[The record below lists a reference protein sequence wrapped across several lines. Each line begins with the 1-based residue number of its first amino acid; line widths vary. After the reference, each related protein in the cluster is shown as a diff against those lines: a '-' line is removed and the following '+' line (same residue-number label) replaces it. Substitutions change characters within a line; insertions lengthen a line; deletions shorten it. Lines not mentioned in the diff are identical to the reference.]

1 MHNSNIKERGEYR
14 MDFDQL
20 FYFQIVAKHKS
31 LTKASE
37 ELNLSQPA
45 LSRSILRLEEEIGVP
60 LFERKSRGVVLNQY
74 GKVFLIHANQVLS
87 EMKEA
92 KQTIHDMVDP
102 HHGTISLAFIQ
113 TLGSSF
119 VPDLISEFQ
128 KEFPSIQFQ
137 LSQNISS
144 KILKEIHA
152 ANIDIGFCSPLAP
165 HEGLCSIPVLS
176 EELFLIVPAVHRLA
190 GKERVSLSEVA
201 DDPFIFF
208 KPKTALH
215 DLILNLC
222 NEAGFMPRKVFEG
235 YEERTVSDLVGANLG
250 VAIVPFIPNLDE
262 SKISMVRVQSP
273 KCFRVIQMVWRWNGY
288 MSPAVLNFKEF
299 VEKRAGGMTTQ
310 SP

>member
-1 MHNSNIKERGEYR
+1 

-20 FYFQIVAKHKS
+20 YYFQTVAKHKS

-37 ELNLSQPA
+37 ELTLSQPA

-60 LFERKSRGVVLNQY
+60 LLERKSRGVVLNQY
-74 GKVFLIHANQVLS
+74 GKVFLSHANQVLS

-128 KEFPSIQFQ
+128 KEFPNIQFQ
-137 LSQNISS
+137 LSQNISR

-152 ANIDIGFCSPLAP
+152 ANIDIGFCSPLEP

-176 EELFLIVPAVHRLA
+176 EELFLIVPAAHRLA
-190 GKERVSLSEVA
+190 GTERVNLSEVA

-208 KPKTALH
+208 KPQTALH
-215 DLILNLC
+215 DLIENLC
-222 NEAGFMPRKVFEG
+222 HEEGFYPRKVFEG

-250 VAIVPFIPNLDE
+250 VAIVPYIPNLDE

-273 KCFRVIQMVWRWNGY
+273 KCFRVIQMVWRLNGY
-288 MSPAVLNFKEF
+288 MSPAVMNFKEF
-299 VEKRAGGMTTQ
+299 VEKRAIGNRYKE
-310 SP
+310 